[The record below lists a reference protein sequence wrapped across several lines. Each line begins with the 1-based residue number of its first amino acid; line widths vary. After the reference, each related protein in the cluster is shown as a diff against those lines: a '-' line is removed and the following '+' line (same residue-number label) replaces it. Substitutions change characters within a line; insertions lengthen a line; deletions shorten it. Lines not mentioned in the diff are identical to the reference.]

1 MGTKPQGGN
10 FVYSTHQ
17 NNTLPPADAENKSE
31 ISPLASEPAKNG
43 TPDDAGG
50 RSVYDLEISALL
62 NCAPGAFINHMLI
75 GF

>member
-17 NNTLPPADAENKSE
+17 NNTLPPADGENKSE

-43 TPDDAGG
+43 TPDDVGG
-50 RSVYDLEISALL
+50 DGGYMTWRSALS
-62 NCAPGAFINHMLI
+62 
-75 GF
+75 

>member
-17 NNTLPPADAENKSE
+17 NNTFSPADAENKSE
-31 ISPLASEPAKNG
+31 ISPLASEPAKNA
-43 TPDDAGG
+43 TSNDVGG
-50 RSVYDLEISALL
+50 RRLHGLEISALL
-62 NCAPGAFINHMLI
+62 NCAPGALINHKLI

>member
-10 FVYSTHQ
+10 FVCSTHE
-17 NNTLPPADAENKSE
+17 NNTLPPADAENKSV

-43 TPDDAGG
+43 TPDDVGG
-50 RSVYDLEISALL
+50 RSVYDSEISVLL
-62 NCAPGAFINHMLI
+62 NCAPGALINQMLI

>member
-31 ISPLASEPAKNG
+31 ISPLASAKNG
-43 TPDDAGG
+43 TPDDVRG
-50 RSVYDLEISALL
+50 RSVYDLEISGLL
-62 NCAPGAFINHMLI
+62 NCAPGALINHMLI